1 MADQVAAFVQ
11 TGVAASKGKN
21 SARSLPDWSL
31 TPDSAVFLNIP
42 MDAETPSM
50 RLLRPQALVQEE
62 AIRSWATTTAYRM
75 DLAAAR
81 GDDAAAREAERG
93 RFMRAIA
100 PLLAHEGPKL
110 LVTDSQA
117 IDIVHPWTLDAS
129 GTPLLPITTF
139 SIAMAHRQSGG
150 RLSLFVDGL
159 RAVISEGGGAGLV
172 ASDRVLIA
180 EACNHNRITSDC
192 NDIGMVQLPQKLKAM
207 CGGQG
212 PVIEHAFGREYPEV
226 EDGKLSS
233 FKLALHCGGCM
244 IDAQKMRAR
253 LMDMQEAGV
262 PVTNYGLF
270 LSYVHDPKALARCL
284 EPWGL
289 SL

>member
-1 MADQVAAFVQ
+1 
-11 TGVAASKGKN
+11 
-21 SARSLPDWSL
+21 
-31 TPDSAVFLNIP
+31 

-62 AIRSWATTTAYRM
+62 AIRYWATTTAYRM

-81 GDDAAAREAERG
+81 GADAPAADAERR
-93 RFMRAIA
+93 RFLRALA
-100 PLLAHEGPKL
+100 PLLEHAGPKL

-117 IDIVHPWTLDAS
+117 IDIVHPWTLDPSTGA
-129 GTPLLPITTF
+129 PLLPITTF

-150 RLSLFVDGL
+150 RLPVFVDGL
-159 RAVISEGGGAGLV
+159 RSLVGGGQSGAGL
-172 ASDRVLIA
+172 APSDRVLIA

-192 NDIGMVQLPQKLKAM
+192 NDIGMVQLPAKLKKL
-207 CGGQG
+207 CGGEG
-212 PVIEHAFGREYPEV
+212 PQIEHAFGREYPEL
-226 EDGKLSS
+226 EGGGLAR
-233 FKLALHCGGCM
+233 FRAALHCGGCM

-253 LMDMQEAGV
+253 LMDMQEAGL

-270 LSYVHDPKALARCL
+270 LAYVHHPEALARCL
-284 EPWGL
+284 EPWGV